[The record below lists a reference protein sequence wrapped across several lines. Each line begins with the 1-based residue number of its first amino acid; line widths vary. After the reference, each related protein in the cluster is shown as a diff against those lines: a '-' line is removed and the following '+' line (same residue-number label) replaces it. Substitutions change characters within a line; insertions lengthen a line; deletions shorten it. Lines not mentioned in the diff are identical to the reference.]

1 MPISDKDIIYEDN
14 HLLAVNKR
22 AGYLVQAD
30 PSGDEPLEEM
40 VNRYLTH
47 KYQKPNGAFVG
58 VVHRLDRPVS
68 GLILFAKTSK
78 GLERMQRLFKDRE
91 VLKTYWAVVRNPPEE
106 PEGRLVHWLSRDR
119 KQNITKTHDKEAP
132 SRVKAELGYRLL
144 GELGGYYLLE
154 VYPVTGRTHQIRA
167 QLAAMGSPIVG
178 DHKYGYPRGSLRRT
192 ICLHAKKL
200 SFLHPIKK
208 EPVELM
214 AELPKD
220 GFWERFEAFNNDG
233 R

>member
-1 MPISDKDIIYEDN
+1 MPITDNDVIYEDN

-30 PSGDEPLEEM
+30 TGGDESMEQM
-40 VNRYLTH
+40 VNKYLTQ
-47 KYQKPNGAFVG
+47 KYSKPNGAFVG

-78 GLERMQRLFKDRE
+78 GLERMQQIFKDRE
-91 VLKTYWAVVRNPPEE
+91 IKKTYWAVVRNTPEE
-106 PEGRLVHWLSRDR
+106 PEGKLVNWLSRDR
-119 KQNITKTHDKEAP
+119 TQNVTKVHNEAAEG
-132 SRVKAELGYRLL
+132 RVYAELSYKLL
-144 GELGGYYLLE
+144 GQVDGYYLIE
-154 VYPVTGRTHQIRA
+154 VYPLTGRTHQIRA
-167 QLAAMGSPIVG
+167 QLASMGCPIVG
-178 DHKYGYPRGSLRRT
+178 DHKYGYPRGSLRRS

-200 SFLHPIKK
+200 EFIHPIRK
-208 EPVELM
+208 EAIVLY

-220 GFWERFEAFNNDG
+220 GFWDRFEVFNS

>member
-1 MPISDKDIIYEDN
+1 LI
-14 HLLAVNKR
+14 AVNKR

-40 VNRYLTH
+40 VNQYLTQ

-58 VVHRLDRPVS
+58 VIHRLDRPVS

-91 VLKTYWAVVRNPPEE
+91 VQKTYWAVVRNPPEE
-106 PEGRLVHWLSRDR
+106 PEGRLIHWLSRDR
-119 KQNITKTHDKEAP
+119 TQNITKTHESDAP
-132 SRVKAELGYRLL
+132 NRVKAELGYRVL
-144 GELGGYYLLE
+144 GELGGYHLIE

-200 SFLHPIKK
+200 AFLHPIKK
-208 EPVELM
+208 EPIELT
-214 AELPKD
+214 AKLPED
-220 GFWERFEAFNNDG
+220 GFWERFEVFNNNG
-233 R
+233 FEQTKKS

>member
-1 MPISDKDIIYEDN
+1 MPITDKDIIYEDN

-30 PSGDEPLEEM
+30 PGGDEPLEDM

-78 GLERMQRLFKDRE
+78 GLERMQRLFKDRQIQ
-91 VLKTYWAVVRNPPEE
+91 KTYWAVVRTPPES
-106 PEGRLVHWLSRDR
+106 PEGKLVHWLSRDR
-119 KQNITKTHDKEAP
+119 KQNITKAHLQEAP
-132 SRVKAELGYRLL
+132 NRVRAELDYRLI
-144 GELGGYYLLE
+144 GELGGYYLIE
-154 VYPVTGRTHQIRA
+154 VYPVTGRTHQIRV
-167 QLAAMGSPIVG
+167 QLAAMGCPIVG

-200 SFLHPIKK
+200 VFVHPIKK
-208 EPVELM
+208 EPMELK
-214 AELPKD
+214 AGLPRD
-220 GFWERFEAFNNDG
+220 GFWERFELFEQ
-233 R
+233 